1 VSAKKPVESDS
12 LMSPPSG
19 SRRMFSRGAGNGAKV
34 GAGFLVGALLVG
46 GGAFA
51 ANTISSSNSI
61 NACVNNTSRVITIA
75 PTSGKCPTG
84 TRALTWNIAGPQG
97 PAGAAGPAGV
107 AGANGAPGSAGPAGP
122 TGATG
127 ASGTQGLAGSA
138 GSAGSASNSNTS
150 FSVTSIANALLPSVV
165 SIAITTRTGSAT
177 GSGSIIKSSATST
190 FILTNNHVISG
201 ATKVTVEL
209 EDGTELE
216 GQIVGFDVAYD
227 LAVVM
232 VNQGNLPVANFGDS
246 SKVVIGE
253 PVVAIG
259 SPLGLSGTVTSGIIS
274 SLDRPVTTGG
284 TGSETYINA
293 LQTDAAVNPGNS
305 GGPLVNAQSLIIGV
319 NSAIA
324 SLGSATSSTG
334 SIGLGFAIPI
344 NQAKRISNEIIA
356 TAKIV
361 GTKVTLAG
369 VSTRPL
375 LGVSFDTSYGGSG
388 AKIYALTA
396 GGGAEVAGIPVNSVI
411 RAIEGKITKDNIEAI
426 VRIRSYDPGASIK
439 VTVDLPNSGGSRTFT
454 VTLGSAPSNSA

>member
-1 VSAKKPVESDS
+1 MSAEKPVESDS

-51 ANTISSSNSI
+51 ANTISPSNSI

-84 TRALTWNIAGPQG
+84 TRALSWNIAGPQG
-97 PAGAAGPAGV
+97 PAGAAGP

-127 ASGTQGLAGSA
+127 AQGLAGVT
-138 GSAGSASNSNTS
+138 GSAGSSSNSNTS
-150 FSVTSIANALLPSVV
+150 TSVTSIANTLLPSVV
-165 SIAITTRTGSAT
+165 SIAITTRTGSAN
-177 GSGSIIKSSATST
+177 GSGSIFKSSATST

-209 EDGTELE
+209 DDGTELE

-253 PVVAIG
+253 SVVAIG

-284 TGSETYINA
+284 SGSETYINA

-324 SLGSATSSTG
+324 SLGSAASSTG

-375 LGVSFDTSYGGSG
+375 LGVSFDPSYPGSG
-388 AKIYALTA
+388 AKIFALTA
-396 GGGAEVAGIPVNSVI
+396 GGGAEAAGIPANSVI
-411 RAIEGKITKDNIEAI
+411 RAIDGKITKDNIEAI
-426 VRIRSYDPGASIK
+426 VRIRSYDPGATIK
-439 VTVDLPNSGGSRTFT
+439 VTVDLPNSGGSRIFT

>member
-1 VSAKKPVESDS
+1 
-12 LMSPPSG
+12 MSPPSAF
-19 SRRMFSRGAGNGAKV
+19 RRMLSRGAGNGAKV

-51 ANTISSSNSI
+51 ANTISSTNSI

-97 PAGAAGPAGV
+97 AAGPAGP
-107 AGANGAPGSAGPAGP
+107 AGANGAPGASGPAGPAG
-122 TGATG
+122 ATG
-127 ASGTQGLAGSA
+127 AQGVAGVAGNSGSA
-138 GSAGSASNSNTS
+138 GSTGSSSNSSTS
-150 FSVTSIANALLPSVV
+150 LNVTSIANALLPSVV

-177 GSGSIIKSSATST
+177 GSGSIIKTSATST

-361 GTKVTLAG
+361 GAKVTLAG

-375 LGVSFDTSYGGSG
+375 LGVSFDTSYGGAG

-411 RAIEGKITKDNIEAI
+411 RAIDGKNTKDNIEAI
-426 VRIRSYDPGASIK
+426 VRIRSYDPGATIK
-439 VTVDLPNSGGSRTFT
+439 VTVDLPNSGGSRIFT

>member
-1 VSAKKPVESDS
+1 
-12 LMSPPSG
+12 
-19 SRRMFSRGAGNGAKV
+19 MFSRGASNGAKV

-97 PAGAAGPAGV
+97 PAGPAGV

-150 FSVTSIANALLPSVV
+150 FSVTSIANTLLPSVV

-356 TAKIV
+356 TANIV

>member
-1 VSAKKPVESDS
+1 
-12 LMSPPSG
+12 MSRENRVALETSTDRPKG
-19 SRRMFSRGAGNGAKV
+19 FRQLFSRGAGSGAKV

-46 GGAFA
+46 GGAYA
-51 ANTISSSNSI
+51 ATTISTSEQIS
-61 NACVNNTSRVITIA
+61 ACVNNTTRVITLA
-75 PTSGKCPTG
+75 PSSGKCPTG
-84 TRALTWNIAGPQG
+84 TRALAWNITGPQGSLG
-97 PAGAAGPAGV
+97 PAGATGATGATGAQGP
-107 AGANGAPGSAGPAGP
+107 AGPAGP
-122 TGATG
+122 AGAVGVAGSTGISG
-127 ASGTQGLAGSA
+127 SSGTA
-138 GSAGSASNSNTS
+138 
-150 FSVTSIANALLPSVV
+150 FSVTSIANSLLPSVV

-177 GSGSIIKSSATST
+177 GSGSIFKTSASSS

-209 EDGTELE
+209 EDGTELD
-216 GQIVGFDVAYD
+216 GQVVGFDVAYD

-232 VNQGNLPVANFGDS
+232 VNQGNLPIASFGDS
-246 SKVVIGE
+246 SKVIIGE

-284 TGSETYINA
+284 TGSEAYINA

-305 GGPLVNAQSLIIGV
+305 GGPLVNAQGLIIGV

-324 SLGSATSSTG
+324 SLGSTSSTAG

-356 TAKIV
+356 SAKIV
-361 GTKVTLAG
+361 GAKVTLAG

-375 LGVSFDTSYGGSG
+375 LGVTFDTTYAGPG
-388 AKIYALTA
+388 AKIFALTA
-396 GGGAEVAGIPVNSVI
+396 GGGAETAGIPVNSVI
-411 RAIEGKITKDNIEAI
+411 RSIDGKNTKDNIEAI
-426 VRIRSYDPGASIK
+426 VRIRSYDPGASVK

-454 VTLGSAPSNSA
+454 VTLGSAPSNNA

>member
-1 VSAKKPVESDS
+1 MSAEKPVESDS

-34 GAGFLVGALLVG
+34 GAGFLVGAMLVG

-51 ANTISSSNSI
+51 ANTISPSNSI

-75 PTSGKCPTG
+75 HTSGKCPTG
-84 TRALTWNIAGPQG
+84 TRALSWNIAGPQG
-97 PAGAAGPAGV
+97 PAGAAGP

-127 ASGTQGLAGSA
+127 AQGLAGVT
-138 GSAGSASNSNTS
+138 GSAGSSSNSNTS
-150 FSVTSIANALLPSVV
+150 TSVTSIANTLLPSVV
-165 SIAITTRTGSAT
+165 SIAITTRTGSAN
-177 GSGSIIKSSATST
+177 GSGSIFKSSATST

-209 EDGTELE
+209 DDGTELE

-253 PVVAIG
+253 SVVAIG

-284 TGSETYINA
+284 SGSETYINA

-324 SLGSATSSTG
+324 SLGSAASSTG

-375 LGVSFDTSYGGSG
+375 LGVSFDPSYPGSG
-388 AKIYALTA
+388 AKIFALTA
-396 GGGAEVAGIPVNSVI
+396 GGGAEAAGIPANSVI
-411 RAIEGKITKDNIEAI
+411 RAIDGKITKDNIEAI
-426 VRIRSYDPGASIK
+426 VRIRSYDPGATIK
-439 VTVDLPNSGGSRTFT
+439 VTVDLPNSGGSRIFT

>member
-1 VSAKKPVESDS
+1 MSRENSAALDSTAERSD
-12 LMSPPSG
+12 G
-19 SRRMFSRGAGNGAKV
+19 SRRLFTRGAGSGAKV
-34 GAGFLVGALLVG
+34 GAGFLAGALLVG

-51 ANTISSSNSI
+51 ATTISSTDQI
-61 NACVNNTSRVITIA
+61 NGCVNNTTRVITLA

-84 TRALTWNIAGPQG
+84 TRALTWNITGPQG
-97 PAGAAGPAGV
+97 ATGAPGPAGPAGPAGV
-107 AGANGAPGSAGPAGP
+107 AGSG
-122 TGATG
+122 
-127 ASGTQGLAGSA
+127 GTQGSPSTQL
-138 GSAGSASNSNTS
+138 
-150 FSVTSIANALLPSVV
+150 SVTSIANALLPSVV

-177 GSGSIIKSSATST
+177 GSGSIFKTSASSS

-209 EDGTELE
+209 EDGTELD
-216 GQIVGFDVAYD
+216 GQVVGFDVAYD

-232 VNQGNLPVANFGDS
+232 VNQGNLPVASFGDS
-246 SKVVIGE
+246 SKVIIGE

-284 TGSETYINA
+284 TGSEAYINA

-305 GGPLVNAQSLIIGV
+305 GGPLVNGQGLIIGV

-324 SLGSATSSTG
+324 SLGSTSSTSG

-361 GTKVTLAG
+361 GAKVTLAG

-375 LGVSFDTSYGGSG
+375 LGVTFDTTYAGPG
-388 AKIYALTA
+388 AKIFALTA
-396 GGGAEVAGIPVNSVI
+396 GGGAETAGIPVNSVI
-411 RAIEGKITKDNIEAI
+411 RSIDGKNTKDNIEAI
-426 VRIRSYDPGASIK
+426 VRIRSYDPGASVK

-454 VTLGSAPSNSA
+454 VTLGSAPSNNA